1 MSGRGRFIVLEGG
14 DATGKSTQALV
25 LAQRL
30 REMGRDVITTFEPG
44 ATQVGDRLRALILEE
59 QLNPRTEALLM
70 AADRAQHVAEVV
82 RPALERGTDVIS
94 DRFVPSSLA
103 YQGVARGLGVEEIW
117 RLSDWATG
125 ELEPDLVVVLDTH
138 EDVIRTRR
146 AGPSDRLERE
156 GSAFQQRVLDAY
168 RELADRHG
176 WVVIDGHGEIDD
188 VAERV
193 WREVEAVLGHGEPA

>member
-1 MSGRGRFIVLEGG
+1 MTGRGCFIVLEGG

-25 LAQRL
+25 LARRF
-30 REMGRDVITTFEPG
+30 RERGRDVITTFEPG
-44 ATQVGDRLRALILEE
+44 ATQVGERLRTLVLDE
-59 QLNPRTEALLM
+59 QLDPRTEALLM

-117 RLSDWATG
+117 RLSGWATG

-168 RELADRHG
+168 RELADHHG
-176 WVVIDGHGEIDD
+176 WVVVDGHGEIDD

-193 WREVEAVLGHGEPA
+193 WHEVESVLDTAEPA